1 MYRHKPATMPIL
13 AHVSHLVIGLMNHLF
28 LGQLAHPVYGQA
40 RLILSTVSVPLKNR
54 VEVWAEAVE
63 KTWDVVVVG
72 GGITG
77 AGIARESA
85 RLGLSV
91 LLLEQNDF
99 AWGASSRSSKMIHGG
114 LRYLKERHIQLTR
127 EAVREREHLLRDG
140 RSLVEPLRFLYVV
153 YKGDRP
159 GAWTLEFGL
168 TIYDLLKRSRRS
180 YHSQDSMDVSLL
192 APNLNLDGLRGG
204 FVYTD
209 AQTDDARLVFR
220 VLREAVHAG
229 ARMLNYA
236 PVEEVARNNKKD
248 VCALSVRDT
257 ADGNTAEVSARFLVN
272 ATGAW
277 SGALRPPE
285 EGSLRLRPL
294 RGSHLV
300 FPCEKL
306 PAAQAVTFAHPED
319 GRPIFA
325 YPWEGVTLVG
335 TTDLDHGEPLDREPA
350 ITPEETEY
358 LLSALHARFVDHS
371 LSTRDLLGTF
381 AGVRPVVFSGRDKPS
396 REPRELAI
404 HKDGN
409 LVTVAGGKLTT
420 FHSIA
425 RKVVHALPVEPDA
438 LSSSLDLFKET
449 AQAGEK
455 LATLPHLRRSRIVG
469 RLGPDLAEFLE
480 WVEEESLEEIPDTPY
495 TWAELKWAF
504 GNENVVHLDDLL
516 LRRVR
521 LGHLLPEGGMKLRKE
536 IESRLTPHTD
546 WQPERW
552 QEEWRRYAE
561 LWRSS
566 YSPTPETPGK
576 H

>member
-1 MYRHKPATMPIL
+1 MAYDSS
-13 AHVSHLVIGLMNHLF
+13 VVIGLMNHLC
-28 LGQLAHPVYGQA
+28 LGQLTHTTQRQS
-40 RLILSTVSVPLKNR
+40 RLILSTMPELMKSR
-54 VEVWAEAVE
+54 DEFWANGAE

-77 AGIARESA
+77 AGIAREAA
-85 RLGLSV
+85 RCGLSV
-91 LLLEQNDF
+91 LLLEQKDF

-114 LRYLKERHIQLTR
+114 LRYLKERQIQLTR
-127 EAVREREHLLRDG
+127 EAVRERENLLHEG
-140 RSLVEPLRFLYVV
+140 RGLVEPLSFLYVV

-180 YHSQDSMDVSLL
+180 YHSQDATDISLL

-229 ARMLNYA
+229 ARALNYVK
-236 PVEEVARNNKKD
+236 VEEILQNAPKD
-248 VCALSVRDT
+248 QCVLSVRD
-257 ADGNTAEVSARFLVN
+257 AEDENNAEVNTRFVVN

-277 SGALRPPE
+277 SGELTPPE
-285 EGSLRLRPL
+285 EVSLRLRPL

-300 FPCEKL
+300 FPWEKL
-306 PAAQAVTFAHPED
+306 PTAQAVTFAHPED
-319 GRPIFA
+319 GRPVFA

-335 TTDLDHGEPLDREPA
+335 TTDLDHDEPLDREPA
-350 ITPEETEY
+350 ITPKETNY
-358 LLSALHARFVDHS
+358 LLDALHDRFTDHK
-371 LSTRDLLGTF
+371 LSKRDLLGAF
-381 AGVRPVVFSGRDKPS
+381 AGVRPVVFGGHDKPS
-396 REPRELAI
+396 QEPRELAI
-404 HKDGN
+404 HQNGN

-425 RKVVHALPVEPDA
+425 RKVVRALGVEPDV
-438 LSSSLDLFKET
+438 SSASLEPIQLDT
-449 AQAGEK
+449 AQVEEMLSA
-455 LATLPHLRRSRIVG
+455 LPHLQRSRIIG
-469 RLGPDLAEFLE
+469 RLGPDIASFLN
-480 WVEEESLEEIPDTPY
+480 WVDERDLENIPDTPY

-504 GNENVVHLDDLL
+504 ENESVVHLDDLL

-521 LGHLLPEGGMKLRKE
+521 IGHLLPEGGMKLRDE
-536 IESRLTPHTD
+536 IQGRLKQHTV
-546 WQPERW
+546 WQPQRW

-566 YSPTPETPGK
+566 YSPAPGDTEEL
-576 H
+576 

>member
-1 MYRHKPATMPIL
+1 MYWRKPTIL
-13 AHVSHLVIGLMNHLF
+13 LIVEHRNHLVIGLMDYLC
-28 LGQLAHPVYGQA
+28 LGQLTQTTPRRS
-40 RLILSTVSVPLKNR
+40 RLILSTMPEFMKSR
-54 VEVWAEAVE
+54 DETWAEVAE

-77 AGIARESA
+77 AGIAREAA
-85 RLGLSV
+85 RRGLSV
-91 LLLEQNDF
+91 LLLEQKDF

-114 LRYLKERHIQLTR
+114 LRYLKERQIQLTR
-127 EAVREREHLLRDG
+127 EAVRAREHLLCEG
-140 RSLVEPLRFLYVV
+140 KGLVEPLRFLYVV

-168 TIYDLLKRSRRS
+168 TVYDLLKRSRRS
-180 YHSQDSMDVSLL
+180 YHSQDAMDISLL

-220 VLREAVHAG
+220 VLREAVHSG
-229 ARMLNYA
+229 ARALNYVK
-236 PVEEVARNNKKD
+236 VEGVSQNQRKD
-248 VCALSVRDT
+248 RCVLSVRD
-257 ADGNTAEVSARFLVN
+257 AEGGNTAELNARFVVS

-277 SGALRPPE
+277 SGELGLPG

-300 FPCEKL
+300 FPWDKL
-306 PAAQAVTFAHPED
+306 PTAQAVTFAHPED
-319 GRPIFA
+319 GRPVFA

-335 TTDLDHGEPLDREPA
+335 TTDLDHDKLLSKEPA
-350 ITPEETEY
+350 IAPEETEY
-358 LLSALHARFVDHS
+358 LLDALHERFADHN

-381 AGVRPVVFSGRDKPS
+381 AGVRPVVFGGHGEPS
-396 REPRELAI
+396 QEPRELAI
-404 HKDGN
+404 HRDGN

-425 RKVVHALPVEPDA
+425 RKVVQTLSVEPDV
-438 LSSSLDLFKET
+438 STSLEPIPPEAARAEEVLADLPRL
-449 AQAGEK
+449 Q
-455 LATLPHLRRSRIVG
+455 RSKISG
-469 RLGPDLAEFLE
+469 RLGPDLPEFLE
-480 WVEEESLEEIPDTPY
+480 WLDENDLEKIQDTPY

-504 GNENVVHLDDLL
+504 ENESVVHLDDLL

-521 LGHLLPEGGMKLRKE
+521 IGHLLPEGGMKLREE
-536 IESRLTPHTD
+536 IENRLTPHTD
-546 WQPERW
+546 WQPRCW
-552 QEEWRRYAE
+552 REEWRHYSE

-566 YSPTPETPGK
+566 YSPAPGNSEER
-576 H
+576 